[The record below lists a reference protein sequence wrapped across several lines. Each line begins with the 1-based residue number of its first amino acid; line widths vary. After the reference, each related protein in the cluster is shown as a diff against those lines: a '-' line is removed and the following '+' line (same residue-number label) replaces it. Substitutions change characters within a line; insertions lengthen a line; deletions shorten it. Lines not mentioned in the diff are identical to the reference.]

1 MSFKEQ
7 DLQQMVNDLHNMAL
21 DGVQEGLEQQDHHAS
36 YHHEKD
42 KTGAID
48 IIHWTIE
55 GRHYKVDFTTFAR
68 FLGLNGN
75 DHRAAELTE
84 YEDVDMEEYQYMYL
98 DGHTTDGQTIYLKP
112 YFYVL
117 NNILR

>member
-1 MSFKEQ
+1 MQFF
-7 DLQQMVNDLHNMAL
+7 
-21 DGVQEGLEQQDHHAS
+21 AS
-36 YHHEKD
+36 YHHEKN

-75 DHRAAELTE
+75 DRHAAELTE

-98 DGHTTDGQTIYLKP
+98 DGHTIDGQTVYLKP